1 MDIFFSLVW
10 MKTYYESKT
19 AQNLKADLH
28 INVVLPEEPNMCI
41 KTHMHS
47 QSLFH
52 QTASFR
58 LIGFLHS
65 VKMLHPTS
73 SDSGGVWDAW

>member
-1 MDIFFSLVW
+1 
-10 MKTYYESKT
+10 MKMCYESRA
-19 AQNLKADLH
+19 AQNLKADVH
-28 INVVLPEEPNMCI
+28 INVVLPAVSPLNMCM

-47 QSLFH
+47 QSSFH
-52 QTASFR
+52 QTTPFR

-73 SDSGGVWDAW
+73 SDSSGV